1 MAATVSLSD
10 ETLEIVPGE
19 TGRCEIAIKNTGSLV
34 DQFSISL
41 VGAPKDWVTI
51 EPPVVNLMPA
61 ASATAAVVFAPPR
74 SSEVVAGTHAFGV
87 RVGSREEPAASVVEE
102 GSVEVA
108 PFQEIVAE
116 LVPGKRRAR
125 RRTKFRLAV
134 DNLGNSPTAVQISLE
149 IRTTSWRW
157 RPRPRR
163 SSPQP
168 GTATIVKIRAAP
180 HRRFLRGQPKMLPFQ
195 VVTRTSGEE
204 PVKVAGVVQQEQ
216 LIPKWLL
223 PALAAC
229 AVLVVAAIGFWYALL
244 KPAVESVATEQ
255 TQEQVAK
262 AETAASKATAAAQQA
277 GAAATVA
284 RQAAGLE
291 TPSPGP
297 KPSAASSA
305 KPTAKPSPAPAKPS
319 GTPAPKGPLSFRI
332 ATNAKVVTDGSF
344 TDFKYVAPDE
354 AEQGGYRRS
363 GVAEPARRHRDPA
376 DLDRR
381 GRRSGDRAGEL
392 PGPRLPLPRT
402 AARQPGPAGRRL
414 RQLHGAW
421 DRHGPLHS
429 LGVFLGQAV
438 MKRCI
443 SSENVVS
450 VTQIRP
456 SRKA

>member
-149 IRTTSWRW
+149 DPDDELALETATPTIVTE
-157 RPRPRR
+157 
-163 SSPQP
+163 P

-195 VVTRTSGEE
+195 VVTRAGGEE

-223 PALAAC
+223 PAIAAC

-244 KPAVESVATEQ
+244 KPAVETVATEQ

-291 TPSPGP
+291 TPSPGS

-305 KPTAKPSPAPAKPS
+305 KPTAKPSPAPGKPS

-344 TDFKYVAPDE
+344 TDFKYTAPDK
-354 AEQGGYRRS
+354 RS
-363 GVAEPARRHRDPA
+363 KVDIA
-376 DLDRR
+376 DLVLQNPR
-381 GRRSGDRAGEL
+381 GDTGILRISIGEDVVL
-392 PGPRLPLPRT
+392 ETGLANFRDLDYHYLE
-402 AARQPGPAGRRL
+402 
-414 RQLHGAW
+414 
-421 DRHGPLHS
+421 PLHANP
-429 LGVFLGQAV
+429 GQPV
-438 MKRCI
+438 
-443 SSENVVS
+443 VVS
-450 VTQIRP
+450 VNCAAPGTGTDHCSP
-456 SRKA
+456 SVSFSGKLS